1 MNKIKVLLMGLL
13 AGGLVLTSCSGSNE
27 SNSGN
32 GNQSQN
38 QSAQS
43 SKEVFDGQ
51 VAGHT
56 FKSID
61 YYVKVI
67 EGEMPQEQKEYIEEQ
82 KQVYATTSK
91 IVFNKDTSFAWTLSD
106 QKIEGSFSQTNND
119 LKMICIRVYRGE
131 ELLQDSDQEQAE
143 SMALHFKVDGETIE
157 GCIGTGGVSG
167 GGSKDSSGSIVSY
180 SYQYEVYAKY
190 TLSE

>member
-1 MNKIKVLLMGLL
+1 MKNKRFLLMSLLTAGLL
-13 AGGLVLTSCSGSNE
+13 LTSCGGSNE

-43 SKEVFDGQ
+43 KEGFDGQ

-56 FKSID
+56 FKNID

-67 EGEMPQEQKEYIEEQ
+67 EGEMPQEQKEYVEEQ

-91 IVFNKDTSFAWTLSD
+91 IVFKKDTSFAWTLSD

-157 GCIGTGGVSG
+157 GCIGTGGASG
-167 GGSKDSSGSIVSY
+167 GGSKDSSGNIVSY